1 MSGDENDTVGDQ
13 LARRRDGLLTLAVIV
28 GNDQFDRFA
37 KQAAGLVQ
45 LRHGHGDTAFVLLA
59 GPRIGAGQRRRRPDP
74 DLRVRRRRDDADRES
89 RTQQYACPDA

>member
-13 LARRRDGLLTLAVIV
+13 LARRRYGLLTVTVIV

-45 LRHGHGDTAFVLLA
+45 LRHGQGDTPFVLLA
-59 GPRIGAGQRRRRPDP
+59 EPRHGAGQRRRCPDP
-74 DLRVRRRRDDADRES
+74 DLGVRR
-89 RTQQYACPDA
+89 